1 MKNTLVSQQQSLAR
15 LCKVYCTIGWVDFAL
30 FFNFM
35 KRHVVCGSPRYVQYG
50 ELPNCLD
57 FGSKTSESNPCK
69 GPYFQKNPSFKKIKN
84 VNIFFEKMY
93 SLISTL
99 YLKNQILNK
108 KSV

>member
-30 FFNFM
+30 FLNFM

-57 FGSKTSESNPCK
+57 FGSKTSESNPFK
-69 GPYFQKNPSFKKIKN
+69 GPYFQKKIQASKN
-84 VNIFFEKMY
+84 LKM
-93 SLISTL
+93 
-99 YLKNQILNK
+99 
-108 KSV
+108 